1 MPSSTKAGI
10 GGMVDH
16 TRSDLTLD
24 RDIEQV
30 GISEMCLPL
39 SCVNSGSVS
48 GQLVTYSS
56 LAHLLWRVCL
66 SVCLRAAASS
76 YEE

>member
-1 MPSSTKAGI
+1 MPYSTKAGI

-16 TRSDLTLD
+16 TRSDQTLD

-39 SCVNSGSVS
+39 SFLNFGSV
-48 GQLVTYSS
+48 
-56 LAHLLWRVCL
+56 
-66 SVCLRAAASS
+66 
-76 YEE
+76 